1 MNENDKQIFTD
12 EQRRELD
19 RMFAL
24 VKERNEEILNI
35 LEDIQ
40 MQQKRGPYDFNIEKR
55 IERLRN
61 KIEKK

>member
-61 KIEKK
+61 KIEKS